1 MFYRQN
7 IKLSTKY
14 KIVDKMKNS
23 SKGKSMSVEAA
34 GQTLANYCYKS
45 LKEAII
51 RGEFIPGEK
60 LRIAKLK
67 SYLNVGPTPIR
78 EALSRLASS
87 GLIGNEASKGF
98 FVKNVSEAEV
108 RDIYATFNKIELLA
122 LNQAIELGDSSWEA
136 NILGSLHKLSI
147 VEKSSPPIDSE
158 RWLLLNYEFH
168 CSLIAACHSPCLLK
182 IREDLYQLFD
192 RYCHLSVLINEET
205 FLFNHN
211 DHCEIATA
219 VINRDQSKASR
230 LTTLHLENSLNQ
242 VIKALKKFL

>member
-1 MFYRQN
+1 
-7 IKLSTKY
+7 
-14 KIVDKMKNS
+14 
-23 SKGKSMSVEAA
+23 MSAEATD
-34 GQTLANYCYKS
+34 QTLTNYCYKN

-51 RGEFIPGEK
+51 RGEFAPGEK

-87 GLIGNEASKGF
+87 GLINTEANRGF

-147 VEKSSPPIDSE
+147 VEKCSSPIDSE
-158 RWLLLNYEFH
+158 SWLLLNYEFH
-168 CSLIAACHSPCLLK
+168 YSLIAACNSPCLLK
-182 IREDLYQLFD
+182 IRGDIYQLFD
-192 RYCHLSVLINEET
+192 RYCHLSILINENN
-205 FLFNHN
+205 LLLNHN
-211 DHCEIATA
+211 DHCEIAKA
-219 VINRDQSKASR
+219 VINRDKSKACR
-230 LTTLHLENSLNQ
+230 LTTSHLENSLNQ
-242 VIKALKKFL
+242 VIEALRKFL